1 MFDNKFLK
9 AGKDPLIEAVQ
20 NAMVDGELRRKAE
33 ALVNE
38 EFGVYNRRALVRE
51 QLAAYDAR
59 IEEAY
64 KCMKEGDVENIMN
77 PNSNWAKK
85 QAADKSNPFNEPTPD
100 PTKVAPNI
108 MMKGAGGDGTR
119 SMVDKVKSLF
129 KEGKP
134 LDPVGK
140 EDSDID
146 NDGDHDKSDKYLLN
160 RRAVRSKAIKEGSAF
175 AGNNPFDPKD
185 PSVQGGGDVTSD
197 APKHVK
203 PSNPDRIKN
212 MKDPRDPSVQGSGD
226 VTMKESRLDEVSRK
240 TLVSYIRKASKSKA
254 TPENISKRTKGM
266 EMAAKRMEEENLDE
280 ISMDLAKRYYKKAG
294 EKGSEVASYYYGA
307 RQHGT
312 PEGDKMEKKMR
323 KLQKGRDAA
332 LRRRDGKVA
341 TSEETQIDELSKETK
356 SRYIEKAME
365 KAKEHREKGYTKGWK
380 PKKGAKAEDEREK
393 MNKRTSGIEKAGKDL
408 DEGYHQIDEVT
419 PPGAKYERMVKHIK
433 KSYAKDGLTSKEKS
447 IAYATAWKAK
457 KKHMKEDSSFNSAL
471 ETGKPVVAEMKSS
484 WADFFNYGPAAFKE
498 LSKQKVQQATKPAA
512 KAPTETKPAVT
523 PSPAKEP
530 AAGTAK
536 PASMTFSQA
545 YAKAR
550 EAAKAKGLDPN
561 KAQFSWTNPK
571 GETKSFQA
579 AATKKDYVP
588 MSKQTKVD
596 IGSTTDSSKKA
607 EPASSSSLPSL
618 AQSDKAPST
627 SMKLP
632 SDLAGRNQEAD
643 KATADV
649 SGRGIRN
656 RSASTGEVDPTK
668 FPAPGSAGSTTG
680 RATSVPQATSSAV
693 ASMASTVAT
702 GSVATNPDSSKPAAP
717 APAPAP
723 KPASSQ
729 KNEPIN
735 VEESFVNVGDAK
747 YRII

>member
-64 KCMKEGDVENIMN
+64 KCMKEG
-77 PNSNWAKK
+77 
-85 QAADKSNPFNEPTPD
+85 
-100 PTKVAPNI
+100 
-108 MMKGAGGDGTR
+108 
-119 SMVDKVKSLF
+119 
-129 KEGKP
+129 KP

-140 EDSDID
+140 EDSDVD
-146 NDGDHDKSDKYLLN
+146 NDGDSDKSDKYLLN
-160 RRAVRSKAIKEGSAF
+160 RRAVRSKAIKEDDDLDEAKATTSKGVPKKYAHGLAGYHLNKMDDDVYDSDKAARKADRDQKALKSTVTKKYGKDAAGHANAVAFRYARAAVAHARPYFMPGDEPRKEVDYQRTAAVRHGDAAARASERSGKRNIKEGSAF
-175 AGNNPFDPKD
+175 AGKNPFDPKD

-266 EMAAKRMEEENLDE
+266 EMAAKRMEEETLE
-280 ISMDLAKRYYKKAG
+280 
-294 EKGSEVASYYYGA
+294 
-307 RQHGT
+307 
-312 PEGDKMEKKMR
+312 
-323 KLQKGRDAA
+323 
-332 LRRRDGKVA
+332 
-341 TSEETQIDELSKETK
+341 ELSKETK

-457 KKHMKEDSSFNSAL
+457 KKHVKEDSSFNSAL

-588 MSKQTKVD
+588 SSKQTKVD

-729 KNEPIN
+729 KNEPVN
-735 VEESFVNVGDAK
+735 VEESFAIVGDAK